1 MNKSV
6 FVGYKQACIQLPPIV
21 LPNGVLFHSGVNVTS
36 NSTFD
41 AEKQDNR
48 SALCKVISTSSYETS
63 SSE

>member
-6 FVGYKQACIQLPPIV
+6 FVGYKQACIQLPPII
-21 LPNGVLFHSGVNVTS
+21 LPNEVLFHSDVNVTS

-41 AEKQDNR
+41 TEKQDNR
-48 SALCKVISTSSYETS
+48 SALCKVISTSTYETT